1 MRVVHVVQTLVAGGA
16 ETMIRT
22 LCPRLVEAGIDVRVV
37 SVYPSGLDEAG
48 RAKLGAPL
56 VDLGRRG
63 GSDAGFFP
71 KLVRTLRD
79 LRPDVVHAHL
89 HTGQYAGRFAA
100 MLAGVPAIVLTVH
113 GDEPGGA
120 LRWAIDRVLHARTKR
135 FIVFTQAQRRR
146 YASEQRVPIERIDVI
161 PNGVEIPRAAGSREA
176 VRAQLGVPADAFAVY
191 GVGRLAPEKN
201 QTAALDALVALA
213 RRGVHDVHLVLAG
226 TGPLASVLRA
236 RADALGIA
244 QRVHFLGH
252 RDDAPELAFAMDV
265 FLLTSLR
272 ERMPLALGEAMLAG
286 LAPVVTPWAGSDD
299 IIRSGEN
306 GFVAHGFDG
315 EAVADAL
322 FDAYSDRDRLAR
334 VAARAAQDA
343 RAAFD
348 VSAMVRAHVALYASL
363 VEAPA
368 A

>member
-22 LCPRLVEAGIDVRVV
+22 LCPGLAAAGIDVRVV
-37 SVYPSGLDEAG
+37 SVYPAGLDAAG
-48 RAKLGAPL
+48 LAELGVPV

-71 KLVRTLRD
+71 KLLRTLRE

-100 MLAGVPAIVLTVH
+100 VLAGVPSIVLTVH

-120 LRWAIDRVLHARTKR
+120 LRWAIDRALHARTKR

-146 YASEQRVPIERIDVI
+146 YAAEQRVPLDKIVVI
-161 PNGVEIPRAAGSREA
+161 PNGVNVPRAAASRAE

-191 GVGRLAPEKN
+191 AIGRLAPEKN
-201 QTAALDALVALA
+201 YDAALDALASLE
-213 RRGVHDVHLVLAG
+213 RRGAHDVHLVLAG
-226 TGPLASVLRA
+226 TGPLATALRA
-236 RADALGIA
+236 RADALRLGA
-244 QRVHFLGH
+244 RVHFLGH
-252 RDDAPELAFAMDV
+252 RGDAPELAHAMDV

-299 IIRSGEN
+299 LIRAGEN
-306 GFVAHGFDG
+306 GFVAGGFDG

-322 FDAYSDRDRLAR
+322 LDAYGDRERLAR
-334 VAARAAQDA
+334 IAQRAAQDA

-348 VSAMVRAHVALYASL
+348 VTAMIGAHVALYAALTGAS
-363 VEAPA
+363 AR
-368 A
+368 